1 MFRPEFINVFFRQLS
16 RIASILLLLSLSTTS
31 LKMLP
36 AVYLVL
42 FIFLISMFV
51 VTYLANRKKNRTMNR
66 QTGSRDKHNQL
77 ISLLLALKRGE

>member
-1 MFRPEFINVFFRQLS
+1 
-16 RIASILLLLSLSTTS
+16 
-31 LKMLP
+31 MLP

-51 VTYLANRKKNRTMNR
+51 FTCLANRKKNRTMNR